1 MLNET
6 AAQFFY
12 TTKPFSLYT
21 LVDG

>member
-12 TTKPFSLYT
+12 PAKPISLA
-21 LVDG
+21 